1 MNHTALMEALQ
12 SQQGQQRLAHLY
24 GHRDDAVQRQTA
36 RYTALIS
43 RHAALFGPQ
52 ENVLIV
58 SAPGRTEI
66 VGNHTD
72 HNRGRVLAAAIN
84 LDTLAVVS
92 LREDMVVNLHSEG
105 YPAITMDLSDLAPH
119 PEERETT
126 AALIRGVADG
136 LHRRGYRVGG
146 FDAAVTS
153 QVLGGSGLSSSAAF
167 EVMVCCALD
176 ALYNDCRVDAVARAQ
191 ISQYAE
197 NVHFG
202 KPSGLMDQMASSVGG
217 MTAID
222 FEGEQPV
229 IDPLGFDFDQAGY
242 ALVVVGPGGSH
253 DDLTPQYAAIREE
266 MTAVAHQLGADTLRG
281 VPHTQ
286 FDSQM
291 AELRANLGDRAV
303 LRAMH
308 YYAENQR
315 VGQAVAALRAHDLQL
330 FFDQVN
336 TSGRS
341 SWQWLQNIAA
351 SDHDQ
356 PLALALAIAQEQL
369 DGHGA
374 CRVHGGGFAG
384 TTLNFVPN
392 NKLEQFVGKM
402 NAVFGHGCCYVLD
415 VRPEGAA
422 RVL

>member
-1 MNHTALMEALQ
+1 MNHTALMEALNTPR
-12 SQQGQQRLAHLY
+12 GQERLTRLY
-24 GHRDDAVQRQTA
+24 GHRDDAPQRQTA
-36 RYTALIS
+36 RYAALIT
-43 RHAALFGPQ
+43 RHAQLFGPQ
-52 ENVLIV
+52 EKVLLV

-72 HNRGRVLAAAIN
+72 HNRGRVLAAAIS
-84 LDTLAVVS
+84 LDTLAAVS
-92 LREDMVVNLHSEG
+92 PRGDMVVRLHSEG
-105 YPAITMDLSDLAPH
+105 YPEIELDLADLAPRH
-119 PEERETT
+119 DEEGTT

-136 LHRRGYRVGG
+136 MQRRGYRVGG

-153 QVLGGSGLSSSAAF
+153 QVLSGSGLSSSAAF

-176 ALYNDCRVDAVARAQ
+176 ALYNGGTVDAVVRAQ
-191 ISQYAE
+191 IAQYAE

-222 FEGEQPV
+222 FEHDQPV

-242 ALVVVGPGGSH
+242 ALVVVSPGGSH

-281 VPHTQ
+281 ADRAQ
-286 FDSQM
+286 FDGQM
-291 AELRANLGDRAV
+291 AALRAQLGDRAV

-308 YYAENQR
+308 YYTENQR
-315 VGQAVAALRAHDLQL
+315 VTDAVAALRAHDLPL

-336 TSGRS
+336 ASGRS

-351 SDHDQ
+351 SDRDQ
-356 PLALALAIAQEQL
+356 PLALALALAQEL
-369 DGHGA
+369 LMGHGA

-392 NKLEQFVGKM
+392 NKLEQFVDQM
-402 NAVFGHGCCYVLD
+402 SAVFGHGCCYVLD